1 MSIQI
6 GVQIRKFGRFVV
18 FLAVISTLATGIFF
32 IQSKV
37 FEIQTIEVAAS
48 GVSVILDEKKM
59 TNNLLFFSPEKIRR
73 MLLDENILLA
83 DVRFTKKYPHTLIVE
98 PVLRTP
104 VGRLTTQTG
113 IVVLDKTGV
122 VLPPSSEQTLPLL
135 IFDVGTVH
143 EGQTITDPR
152 ILQSL
157 RFAEAVGGQEV
168 ISSITARDGPSLVAT
183 IGETDILFTQDVEVE
198 TVATTLQTLLTGFR
212 IKGSLPKT
220 IDLRFDKPIVTF

>member
-6 GVQIRKFGRFVV
+6 GVQIRKFCRFVV

-113 IVVLDKTGV
+113 IVVLV
-122 VLPPSSEQTLPLL
+122 
-135 IFDVGTVH
+135 
-143 EGQTITDPR
+143 
-152 ILQSL
+152 QSL